1 MKALSLII
9 WVSWGAIIAR
19 VLLAPTMGLTLNQA
33 LVLLLIAAP
42 AVGILCWLRWLFGNA
57 VGRAARESRSMDA
70 ESMDDAAQWPGVVG
84 QLF

>member
-1 MKALSLII
+1 MKALSLVI

-33 LVLLLIAAP
+33 LVLLLVAAP
-42 AVGILCWLRWLFGNA
+42 AVGVLCWLRWLFGNA
-57 VGRAARESRSMDA
+57 VGREARESVEA
-70 ESMDDAAQWPGVVG
+70 ESTDGAAHWHGVVG